1 MGQFEFGFA
10 KEDIT
15 PAYGVDLLGYFNERL
30 NKGFLDRLALK
41 AAVFRTGNEY
51 AGIVSYDLGFI
62 TRPLIDEFDDLL
74 AASGSPLAGKVL
86 YCCTHTHTGPYTD
99 SCFGHSGNDEFREEL
114 KVKTIMALSKAFKS
128 LAPAE
133 LYTTETECSTLAF
146 NRRYIMNNGKTLT
159 NPGKLNPEI
168 AHPEGGIDSLI
179 PIIQIRQH
187 ERPVMMIVNLSN
199 HTDTTGGDYVSAD
212 WPGAMEKEIQRVFDY
227 EIPVMSIV
235 GPQGNI
241 NHFDVTTDADQTS
254 PDEAKRIG
262 RGYASVV
269 LSALFKLKK
278 QENLSIRTA
287 TREFEAPYIQLT
299 DEEYEEAK
307 KTYEENK
314 DAVMEAGRDFTSEDI
329 ARGVP
334 AVKKFFAER
343 AMGCRDNPIMEKR
356 IEKQIMIAFNDEL
369 AIVSFPAEP
378 FVEIGDAVREGS
390 KYPMTLLA
398 ALGMGEVGYVGLPR
412 HYGNGGYETAPSSGL
427 ADRHVGEAMIEGAL
441 ELLK

>member
-1 MGQFEFGFA
+1 MIRFGFG

-15 PAYGVDLLGYFNERL
+15 PKRGIGLCGYFEPRY
-30 NKGFLDRLALK
+30 NKGAHDPLTVK
-41 AAVFRTGNEY
+41 AALFESNGIVS
-51 AGIVSYDLGFI
+51 GIVSYDLGFI
-62 TRPLIDEFDDLL
+62 TRPLIDAFDDLL

-114 KVKTIMALSKAFKS
+114 KVKTLMALNKALKS

-187 ERPVMMIVNLSN
+187 DRPVMMIVNLSN

-241 NHFDVTTDADQTS
+241 NHFDVTTAADQTS

-262 RGYASVV
+262 RGYASIV

-278 QENLSIRTA
+278 QENLNIKTA
-287 TREFEAPYIQLT
+287 TREFEAPYIQLS

-398 ALGMGEVGYVGLPR
+398 ALGMGEVGYVGLPQ
-412 HYGNGGYETAPSSGL
+412 HYGNGGYETAPSRGL